1 MMKKYIDNWMMNC
14 YDNDMVVTI
23 IAILTMM
30 GGDEVEVKVKT
41 KYMSQCEVFISLN
54 MSPWKSP
61 WRYLHVSIESP
72 YVSLKESW
80 ILL

>member
-1 MMKKYIDNWMMNC
+1 
-14 YDNDMVVTI
+14 
-23 IAILTMM
+23 MM